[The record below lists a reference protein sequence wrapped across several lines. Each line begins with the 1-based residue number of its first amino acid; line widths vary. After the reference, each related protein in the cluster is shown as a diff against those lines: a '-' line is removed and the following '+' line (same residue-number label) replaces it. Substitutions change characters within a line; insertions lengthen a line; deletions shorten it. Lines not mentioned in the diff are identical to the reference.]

1 MTEKEKETI
10 IDALE
15 MGIALTRI
23 YCDKVGYLYEQ
34 YLEEGNDEKKDE
46 YYIKAIEARR
56 KIGTLE
62 KLKDQYK

>member
-10 IDALE
+10 FDALE
-15 MGIALTRI
+15 MGIALCRI

-62 KLKDQYK
+62 TLRDQYK